1 MIAKHLLR
9 GALAASVLALSLA
22 GSAQATTFNL
32 DLTGALA
39 NGGKGMTDIGTSHY
53 DLYSLTFDGL
63 DESNAFTVMQGD
75 KINATVTLDGLL
87 TIPASVTRTYFAFFL
102 EGDGDFPSENTLV
115 SSNFTINNGSNIVLS
130 QAGGS
135 STSGFLAATTDIY
148 PPDNGMIT
156 FDSFNV
162 SFTINTLMTPASVHR
177 AVFEYGLVNDN
188 ANANAAVPEPA
199 SWALMLLGFGGLGAA
214 LRSQRKTAFAAV

>member
-1 MIAKHLLR
+1 MSPATATETVDTSIVPVEAR
-9 GALAASVLALSLA
+9 TTWTPGVPGGVPIRTAICRTVAAASY
-22 GSAQATTFNL
+22 G
-32 DLTGALA
+32 
-39 NGGKGMTDIGTSHY
+39 
-53 DLYSLTFDGL
+53 DGL
-63 DESNAFTVMQGD
+63 QDASAAIQAAVNACPAGQVVSLSAGTFTV
-75 KINATVTLDGLL
+75 
-87 TIPASVTRTYFAFFL
+87 
-102 EGDGDFPSENTLV
+102 
-115 SSNFTINNGSNIVLS
+115 NNGSNIVLS